1 MASNVNTLKRLYG
14 ALLFAYPTEFRENYG
29 AEMTQLFADS
39 CQDVYQGKGLLAVW
53 GLLPRT
59 FIELIASATAEHVE
73 ILGRDLAY
81 GWSVLSKNLGFT
93 ATILSV
99 LALGIGANTAI
110 FSVVNAVLLRPLPFP
125 QSENLVAVKGISEN
139 QISDI
144 SYPNFVDVQNQNR
157 VFEQMAV
164 YQRSD
169 VVLTGVG
176 DPVRLSTTTASADLL
191 AVLGVKPQIGRSF
204 RPEENRKGNRAV
216 ILSQTLWQSRFAGRT
231 TIVGEQIL
239 LSGKPYTV
247 VGVMGSGFQF
257 PVGGDKVDAWLSL
270 ALDAEPT
277 SYGTITESRGY
288 PYYDAIA
295 RLKPNITF
303 QQAQIQMDSL
313 VRGLREQYP
322 DYNARLT
329 IKLRPQLEY
338 LVGDVQPTLLILF
351 AAVICVL
358 LIACANVAS
367 LLLARSLAREKEVAI
382 RLALGASRGRII
394 RQLLTESLMLSLSGG
409 ALGLLL
415 AWFGIKALVAIGPKL
430 PRSVAIDLDG
440 SVLLFT
446 IFVSVVTGIV
456 FGLLPALNASNLD
469 LLKFLKQGTRSSDSL
484 QRLRL
489 RGFLLVAEIALSFVL
504 LVSSG
509 LLVQSFLRLQQVN
522 PGFDPHNVLS
532 LRIDLPGAKYPDRQ
546 QVARFYEQLL
556 EQTRQIP
563 GVRSAAAIQVLP
575 LSGDNSGTSLE
586 IEGQPV
592 PKQQQRNTQFREISL
607 DYFKTMRISLQR
619 GRDFNNHD
627 TAQSPAVAIVNT
639 AFVRKFFPNTDP
651 LGKRIS
657 LGYGGQGPKQ
667 IVGVVNAITH
677 TTLSETPEPETYVPQ
692 AQFSNQSMVLVLRTE
707 LEPLALLDAV
717 QQQIHALDSELPI
730 YEVKTLD
737 QTLTDSL
744 TQPQFNTLLLTV
756 FAGIAL
762 ILTATGLYG
771 VIAYSVTQRTQ
782 ELGIRLALGAQP
794 GDILKLVVGQ
804 GLLLATVGIVL
815 GLGLAFAFT
824 QVLANLLFGV
834 STTDPLT
841 FAFVGGLLLIVA
853 LLASYLPARRA
864 IRVDPI
870 VALRCD

>member
-1 MASNVNTLKRLYG
+1 MANNLNMLKRLYG
-14 ALLFAYPTEFRENYG
+14 ALLFAYPTEFREHYG
-29 AEMTQLFADS
+29 TEMTQLFSDS
-39 CQDVYQGKGLLAVW
+39 CQDIYESQGQLAVW

-59 FIELIASATAEHVE
+59 FLELITSAAAEHVE

-81 GWSVLSKNLGFT
+81 GWSVLSKNPGFT

-110 FSVVNAVLLRPLPFP
+110 FSVVNAVLLRPLPFS

-144 SYPNFVDVQNQNR
+144 SYPNFVDVQSQNR
-157 VFEQMAV
+157 VFEQMGV

-169 VVLTGVG
+169 LVLTGVG
-176 DPVRLSTTTASADLL
+176 DPVRLSVTTASADLL

-204 RPEENRKGNRAV
+204 RPEENRNGNRAV
-216 ILSQTLWQSRFAGRT
+216 LLSQSLWQSRFAGRT
-231 TIVGEQIL
+231 SIVGEQIL

-247 VGVMGSGFQF
+247 VGVMGSEFQF
-257 PVGGDKVDAWLSL
+257 PVGGDKVDAWVSL
-270 ALDAEPT
+270 ASDAEPT

-288 PYYDAIA
+288 PAYDAIA
-295 RLKPNITF
+295 RLKPNTSL
-303 QQAQIQMDSL
+303 QQAQLQMDSL

-322 DYNARLT
+322 DYNARFT
-329 IKLRPQLEY
+329 IKLLPQLEY
-338 LVGDVQPTLLILF
+338 LVGDVQQTLLIL
-351 AAVICVL
+351 AGAVLCVL

-409 ALGLLL
+409 ALGLLI
-415 AWFGIKALVAIGPKL
+415 AWFGIKALVALGPKL
-430 PRSVAIDLDG
+430 PRSVAIDLDS

-446 IFVSVVTGIV
+446 VFISILTGIV

-532 LRIDLPGAKYPDRQ
+532 LRIDLPGAKYPNRP
-546 QVARFYEQLL
+546 QVAQFYEQLL
-556 EQTRQIP
+556 ERTRQLP

-607 DYFKTMRISLQR
+607 EYFKTMRINLQK
-619 GRDFNNHD
+619 GRDFNNRD
-627 TAQSPAVAIVNT
+627 TVQSPAVVIVNT

-677 TTLSETPEPETYVPQ
+677 TTLSETPEPEVYVPQ
-692 AQFSNQSMVLVLRTE
+692 AQFSNQSMVLILRTE
-707 LEPLALLDAV
+707 LEPLALLGAV
-717 QQQIHALDSELPI
+717 QRQVHSLDSELPI

-737 QTLTDSL
+737 QTLAASL
-744 TQPQFNTLLLTV
+744 NQPKFNTLLLTV

-794 GDILKLVVGQ
+794 SDILKLVVGQ
-804 GLLLATVGIVL
+804 GLLLATAGILL

-824 QVLANLLFGV
+824 QVLANLLFGI

-841 FAFVGGLLLIVA
+841 FTLVGALLLIVA